1 MDTFSHTYN
10 TQRENAN
17 AIFTGEK
24 LDKSDELVDSVKN
37 LTINNAK
44 YYESNTA
51 TASDAQGDLTLDPET
66 VTHTSNGNEPVTR
79 TSNRHFEQKLL
90 SNRTIPAVVPTM
102 NPRIYQNITPI
113 LLTPQTLLT
122 PATKEVIA
130 DTASGGAWDNRTTWQ
145 VRRTGVNRITPGN
158 ICNAVIVKNDP
169 SLVLIGIVVTFPPC
183 VLDAILKVA
192 NKEQSTSPTLVG
204 KTQKLDVVYDGNF
217 PDNMDY
223 ASVFSKVIG
232 HKLSYGSSGDLYLRC
247 RINFVAGVFQTQTPQ
262 FMDIGFSTIISLDE
276 ISGISTPTTST
287 QRPRCGSHWRAT
299 DHVFGEVT
307 AVGMSEEKSDHNYN
321 HKTEFQI

>member
-79 TSNRHFEQKLL
+79 TSNRNFEQKLL

-122 PATKEVIA
+122 PATKKVIVDVA
-130 DTASGGAWDNRTTWQ
+130 LGSAWDNRTLQQ
-145 VRRTGVNRITPGN
+145 VIRKGISRSTTGN
-158 ICNAVIVKNDP
+158 ILNADSVKDDP
-169 SLVLIGIVVTFPPC
+169 SPVLIGIVATSPPC
-183 VLDAILKVA
+183 GLNASLQVG
-192 NKEQSTSPTLVG
+192 NKHQS
-204 KTQKLDVVYDGNF
+204 NF
-217 PDNMDY
+217 PDL
-223 ASVFSKVIG
+223 VG
-232 HKLSYGSSGDLYLRC
+232 
-247 RINFVAGVFQTQTPQ
+247 QT
-262 FMDIGFSTIISLDE
+262 
-276 ISGISTPTTST
+276 
-287 QRPRCGSHWRAT
+287 
-299 DHVFGEVT
+299 
-307 AVGMSEEKSDHNYN
+307 
-321 HKTEFQI
+321 